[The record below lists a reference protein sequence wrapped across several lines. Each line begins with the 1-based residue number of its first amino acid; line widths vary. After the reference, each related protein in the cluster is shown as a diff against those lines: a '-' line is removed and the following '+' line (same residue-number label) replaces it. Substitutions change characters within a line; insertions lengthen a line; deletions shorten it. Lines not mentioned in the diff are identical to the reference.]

1 MKNKYQLVVMVSET
15 INEFHLCICGKGE
28 IKLIKKEYR
37 TARNEIKE
45 SYVGISACPFCGR
58 KIDNNGNDL
67 SKLF

>member
-1 MKNKYQLVVMVSET
+1 MSET
-15 INEFHLCICGKGE
+15 INEFHLCICGRGE
-28 IKLIKKEYR
+28 IKLIKKEYI

-45 SYVGISACPFCGR
+45 SYVDIFPCPFCGR

>member
-1 MKNKYQLVVMVSET
+1 VSAT

-37 TARNEIKE
+37 TARSNEIKE
-45 SYVGISACPFCGR
+45 SYVGISPCPFCGR
-58 KIDNNGNDL
+58 KIDTTGNDL